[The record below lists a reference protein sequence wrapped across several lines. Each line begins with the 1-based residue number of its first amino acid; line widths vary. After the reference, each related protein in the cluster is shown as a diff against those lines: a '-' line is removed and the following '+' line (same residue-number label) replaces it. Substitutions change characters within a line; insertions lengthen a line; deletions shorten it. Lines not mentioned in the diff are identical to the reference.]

1 MCDSRRECGAI
12 ARLRGARVSSSS
24 APDPPGRRGWGGW
37 GGGLGGFK
45 CTTVVRL
52 LPHPVSVNKGR
63 DMCEPWMDEQG
74 EDHTHAHQSDGI
86 SEKREA

>member
-1 MCDSRRECGAI
+1 M
-12 ARLRGARVSSSS
+12 RGHSAVAWRARVLELRTGSSREE
-24 APDPPGRRGWGGW
+24 GLGGL